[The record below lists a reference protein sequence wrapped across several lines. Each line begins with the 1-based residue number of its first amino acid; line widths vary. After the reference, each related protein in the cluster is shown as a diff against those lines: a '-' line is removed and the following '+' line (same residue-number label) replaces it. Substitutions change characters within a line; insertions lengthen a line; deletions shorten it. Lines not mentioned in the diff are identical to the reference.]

1 MLITN
6 GKDEKNV
13 TKGAYEQL
21 YKPLGYKPIVIIEH
35 EEIKDIK
42 DTKDTKEAK
51 QSEQYL
57 EEKEIKKEK
66 TVLQKKTP
74 KKYKK

>member
-35 EEIKDIK
+35 EEIKE
-42 DTKDTKEAK
+42 TKEVK

>member
-42 DTKDTKEAK
+42 DTKEAK